1 MHGFLGNY
9 QGVWHSVLN
18 LQGVVWIILE
28 TIFQDRNFS
37 KKQKINKQNGIAFLF
52 FCREEDHSN
61 KKKANTLGRE
71 EDHLNKKR
79 PVHWLSLDTF
89 EVNSASPDGRDPRV
103 DILEIFL
110 YL

>member
-1 MHGFLGNY
+1 MVRYACFFLGYY
-9 QGVWHSVLN
+9 QGVWHSVLI
-18 LQGVVWIILE
+18 LQGVVWILQE
-28 TIFQDRNFS
+28 TIFQDQSFS
-37 KKQKINKQNGIAFLF
+37 EKQKINKQNGIAFLF
-52 FCREEDHSN
+52 F
-61 KKKANTLGRE
+61 GPE

-79 PVHWLSLDTF
+79 PIHWLSLDTF